1 MGLKNLQLIFDHPQ
15 RIYFGGQTVS
25 GRLLVQIDEPKKLRG
40 EYVDQ
45 TLQNKVVTLLFLT
58 TLNFVFTYLQ
68 YV

>member
-1 MGLKNLQLIFDHPQ
+1 MGLKNLNLIFDHPQ

-25 GRLLVQIDEPKKLRG
+25 GRLLVQIDEPKKLRS

-45 TLQNKVVTLLFLT
+45 TLQKKVVTRLFLT
-58 TLNFVFTYLQ
+58 TFNFVFTYLQ